1 MLVLNLVIDFLDA
14 IFISLYSHNFLC
26 VSILLFSMECNICW
40 LQLCA
45 YILSKSLQL
54 NEGDGAFYGPKI
66 DISVSDALSRKFQC
80 ATLQVHNVSLDFY
93 SHHSVNFFY

>member
-1 MLVLNLVIDFLDA
+1 MPFLFPYTHI
-14 IFISLYSHNFLC
+14 IFY

-80 ATLQVHNVSLDFY
+80 ATLQVHNISLEFY